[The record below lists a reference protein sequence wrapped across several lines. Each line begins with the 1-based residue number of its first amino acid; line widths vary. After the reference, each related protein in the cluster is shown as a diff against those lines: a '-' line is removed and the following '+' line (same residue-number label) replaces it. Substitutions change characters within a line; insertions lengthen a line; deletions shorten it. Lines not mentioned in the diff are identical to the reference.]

1 MTRIF
6 SNTVALMAALLITT
20 ATFAEAI
27 RVPASQSALIATHL
41 A

>member
-6 SNTVALMAALLITT
+6 SHTVALMTALLITT

-27 RVPASQSALIATHL
+27 RVPAEQGALITSHL

>member
-1 MTRIF
+1 MPRIF
-6 SNTVALMAALLITT
+6 SHTLALMTALLITT

-27 RVPASQSALIATHL
+27 RVPANQATLVTSHL

>member
-6 SNTVALMAALLITT
+6 SHTVALMTALLITT
-20 ATFAEAI
+20 ATFAEAV
-27 RVPASQSALIATHL
+27 RLPAEQGALISTQL

>member
-20 ATFAEAI
+20 ATFAEAL
-27 RVPASQSALIATHL
+27 RVPASQGAVISTRL

>member
-6 SNTVALMAALLITT
+6 ANSLALMTALLITT

-27 RVPASQSALIATHL
+27 RVPTNQAALATSHL

>member
-6 SNTVALMAALLITT
+6 SNTIALMTALLITT
-20 ATFAEAI
+20 ATFAEAL
-27 RVPASQSALIATHL
+27 RVPARQTAPISAYL

>member
-6 SNTVALMAALLITT
+6 SHTVALMTALLITT
-20 ATFAEAI
+20 ATFAETLQ
-27 RVPASQSALIATHL
+27 VPADQGSLITSHL

>member
-6 SNTVALMAALLITT
+6 SQTVALMTALLITT

-27 RVPASQSALIATHL
+27 RVPANQSALISTQL

>member
-6 SNTVALMAALLITT
+6 SHTVALMTALLITT

-27 RVPASQSALIATHL
+27 RVPASQDTLITSHL

>member
-6 SNTVALMAALLITT
+6 SNTVALMASLLITT

-27 RVPASQSALIATHL
+27 RVPANQAALVTSHL

>member
-6 SNTVALMAALLITT
+6 SSTVALMTALLITT

-27 RVPASQSALIATHL
+27 RVPATTGALVTSHL

>member
-6 SNTVALMAALLITT
+6 SHTVALMTALLITT

-27 RVPASQSALIATHL
+27 RVPADQGALITSHL